1 MQKDLELLNK
11 KIHTEIGNNGINLSG
26 GQKARLNI
34 ARAIYQEN
42 DIILMD
48 DPLSALD
55 LHVGEYIMQHTI
67 LKRLKGKTIIM
78 VTHALNYLK
87 YFDYIYFMEDGKVSI

>member
-1 MQKDLELLNK
+1 
-11 KIHTEIGNNGINLSG
+11 
-26 GQKARLNI
+26 
-34 ARAIYQEN
+34 
-42 DIILMD
+42 MD